1 MIMSQRLNE
10 AYTWVRQ
17 NLFPEWDRD
26 GVWEIKEG
34 YGPVYHTQPSWELYE
49 GEYDL
54 DNQRI
59 YIAPVC
65 LQKKSTNE
73 IYETITHE
81 IAHARSSG
89 SHLEEEGWP
98 REMEEAASRS
108 RDLGLIELAEL
119 IEQDKDDIAKLEEE

>member
-1 MIMSQRLNE
+1 MSQRLNE

-26 GVWEIKEG
+26 EAWKIKEG
-34 YGPVYHTQPSWELYE
+34 YGPVYYTQPLWELYE

-59 YIAPVC
+59 YIAPKC
-65 LQKKSTNE
+65 LEMSTDE
-73 IYETITHE
+73 IYSTITHE

-89 SHLEEEGWP
+89 SHLKEGGWP

-108 RDLGLIELAEL
+108 RDLGLIELAVL
-119 IEQDKDDIAKLEEE
+119 IEQDKEDTAKFEED

>member
-1 MIMSQRLNE
+1 MSQRLNE

-26 GVWEIKEG
+26 GAWKIKEG
-34 YGPVYHTQPSWELYE
+34 YGPVYYTQPLWELYE
-49 GEYDL
+49 GECDR

-59 YIAPVC
+59 YIAPEC
-65 LQKKSTNE
+65 LQKKSTNK

-81 IAHARSSG
+81 IAHARSSD

-98 REMEEAASRS
+98 QEMEEAASRS

-119 IEQDKDDIAKLEEE
+119 IEQDKEDIVKLGEE

>member
-1 MIMSQRLNE
+1 MSQRLNE

-26 GVWEIKEG
+26 GAWKIKEG
-34 YGPVYHTQPSWELYE
+34 YGPVYYTQPSWELYE
-49 GEYDL
+49 GECDL

-59 YIAPVC
+59 YIVPKR

-81 IAHARSSG
+81 IAHARSSD
-89 SHLEEEGWP
+89 SHLEEGGWP
-98 REMEEAASRS
+98 QEMEEAASRS
-108 RDLGLIELAEL
+108 RDLGLIELAVL
-119 IEQDKDDIAKLEEE
+119 IEQDKEDTAKFEED

>member
-1 MIMSQRLNE
+1 MSQRLNE

-26 GVWEIKEG
+26 GAWKIKEG
-34 YGPVYHTQPSWELYE
+34 YGLVYYTQPLWELYE

-59 YIAPVC
+59 YIAPKC
-65 LQKKSTNE
+65 LEMSTDE
-73 IYETITHE
+73 IYSTITHE
-81 IAHARSSG
+81 IAHARSSDY
-89 SHLEEEGWP
+89 HLKEEGWP
-98 REMEEAASRS
+98 QEMEEAASRS